1 MPVYEFVCLECGK
14 EFTLVLSVQAHDR
27 KDVGCPHCQ
36 SRAVEQL
43 VTTCEVVTSRK
54 S

>member
-14 EFTLVLSVQAHDR
+14 EFTLVLSL
-27 KDVGCPHCQ
+27 KDFEGKRVACPQCK
-36 SRAVEQL
+36 SKAIEQL
-43 VTTCEVVTSRK
+43 VTSCEVITARK

>member
-14 EFTLVLSVQAHDR
+14 EFTLVLAV
-27 KDVGCPHCQ
+27 KDLEGKRAACPHCK
-36 SRAVEQL
+36 SKTIEQL
-43 VTTCEVVTSRK
+43 VTSCEVITTKK